1 MRRYL
6 PELIALP
13 LLPLLV
19 AQGRRTRR
27 VTPRLPE
34 AGGPDCGLAGS
45 GSGRPLRLLAVGE
58 SPVAGVGVL
67 RHDEAI
73 TGQLARA

>member
-34 AGGPDCGLAGS
+34 AGGPD
-45 GSGRPLRLLAVGE
+45 
-58 SPVAGVGVL
+58 
-67 RHDEAI
+67 
-73 TGQLARA
+73 